1 MKSIVIFYSLDGHT
15 KFVAELL
22 AQELKADLVELELV
36 KPFPT
41 KGFKKYF
48 WCGKSSVFK
57 EKPELKTKIP
67 NLHEYDLVVI
77 GTPVWAGNC
86 SSPINTLLSI
96 MCNEPRLQGKKVGIL
111 ITNGGGSIKRC
122 LKQIKKVLP
131 KNEFLE
137 PLYFVN
143 PSKENKDEILKK
155 IREWGQYVNLG

>member
-1 MKSIVIFYSLDGHT
+1 MKSLVIFYSLDGHT

-57 EKPELKTKIP
+57 EKPELKTIVP
-67 NLHEYDLVVI
+67 NLHGYDLVVI

-86 SSPINTLLSI
+86 ASPINTLLSI
-96 MCNEPRLQGKKVGIL
+96 LSNEQKLQGKRVGIL

-122 LKQIKKVLP
+122 VKQVKKVLP

-137 PLYFVN
+137 LLYFVN

-155 IREWGQYVNLG
+155 IRGWVQSVDLG

>member
-1 MKSIVIFYSLDGHT
+1 
-15 KFVAELL
+15 
-22 AQELKADLVELELV
+22 
-36 KPFPT
+36 
-41 KGFKKYF
+41 
-48 WCGKSSVFK
+48 

>member
-57 EKPELKTKIP
+57 EKPKLKTKIP

-96 MCNEPRLQGKKVGIL
+96 MGNEPRLQGKKVGIL
-111 ITNGGGSIKRC
+111 ITNGGGSI
-122 LKQIKKVLP
+122 
-131 KNEFLE
+131 
-137 PLYFVN
+137 
-143 PSKENKDEILKK
+143 
-155 IREWGQYVNLG
+155 